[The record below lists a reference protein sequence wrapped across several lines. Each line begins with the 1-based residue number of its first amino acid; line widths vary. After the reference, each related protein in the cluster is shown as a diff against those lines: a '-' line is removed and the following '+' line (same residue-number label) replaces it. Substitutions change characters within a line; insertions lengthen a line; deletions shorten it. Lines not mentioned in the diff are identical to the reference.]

1 MTVLEWRRAA
11 DVLRR
16 SDLFVARR
24 AGRFLLVELLAPHR
38 VVSTCAA
45 CGGQREDVSFLANHQ
60 SCEGAGDAVRYERI
74 AKLGPA
80 AYHAAACAEMG
91 VPPDRTALMGTA
103 ANMACA
109 AHRSAA
115 FDDLRVDAFVTAG
128 VAGNAARAGDPARWM
143 EGGDGRWRRVEDDGG
158 ENPATGTAPR
168 DGTINIIVLVDCPV
182 TPAAQARAAVTL
194 TEAKSA
200 ALAEL
205 AAPSR
210 YSPTIATGTG
220 TDQFCLAAP
229 LDPRRAPRTAT
240 GPHAK
245 LGELIGTAVLE
256 AVKEALRWQNG
267 LEPSLTRGLFH
278 ALGRFGLNE
287 PRALARLA
295 ELLPAEQY
303 ALLDRNRNAVFY
315 EPGVAAAAYA
325 LAAVLDRVA
334 FGTLPAGSAGEALRQ
349 QAACLACALAARP
362 LDWPAFRA
370 QLAQALDDR
379 AHALD
384 DPVELV
390 LRAVAAGWSAKWT

>member
-1 MTVLEWRRAA
+1 MTAVEWQRAA
-11 DVLRR
+11 DVLQRG
-16 SDLFVARR
+16 DLFVARR
-24 AGRFLLVELLAPHR
+24 SGRFLLVELLAPHR
-38 VVSTCAA
+38 VVSTSAA

-60 SCEGAGDAVRYERI
+60 SCEAAGDAVRYERI
-74 AKLGPA
+74 AGLEPA
-80 AYHAAACAEMG
+80 AYHEAVCAEMG

-103 ANMACA
+103 ANMAYA
-109 AHRSAA
+109 ARNSAV
-115 FDDLRVDAFVTAG
+115 FDDLRVDAFATAG

-143 EGGDGRWRRVEDDGG
+143 EGGDGRWRRVEDGG
-158 ENPATGTAPR
+158 VDNPDTGAAPR
-168 DGTINIIVLVDCPV
+168 DGTINIILLLNCPV
-182 TPAAQARAAVTL
+182 TPAALARAAVTL

-229 LDPRRAPRTAT
+229 LDPRRVSRTAT

-278 ALGRFGLNE
+278 ALGRFGLTE

-295 ELLPAEQY
+295 ELLPAEHY

-325 LAAVLDRVA
+325 LAAVLDRMA
-334 FGTLPAGSAGEALRQ
+334 FGTLPAAAAGEALRQ
-349 QAACLACALAARP
+349 QAACLACALSARP

-370 QLAQALDDR
+370 ELAQAPDE
-379 AHALD
+379 
-384 DPVELV
+384 PVELV

>member
-1 MTVLEWRRAA
+1 MSATEWLRGA
-11 DVLRR
+11 DVLHR

-24 AGRFLLVELLAPHR
+24 HGRFLLVELLAPHR
-38 VVSTCAA
+38 VVSTSAVG
-45 CGGQREDVSFLANHQ
+45 GGQREDVSFLVNHQ
-60 SCEGAGDAVRYERI
+60 SCEAAGDAVRYEHI
-74 AKLGPA
+74 AGLGPA
-80 AYHAAACAEMG
+80 AYHASTCAEIG

-109 AHRSAA
+109 AQGSAV
-115 FDDLRVDAFVTAG
+115 FEDLRVDALATAG
-128 VAGNAARAGDPARWM
+128 VAGNAARAGDPARWT
-143 EGGDGRWRRVEDDGG
+143 EGGDGRWRPVEGDGP
-158 ENPATGTAPR
+158 EDPDTEEPPR
-168 DGTINIIVLVDCPV
+168 DGTINIILLLDCPI

-220 TDQFCLAAP
+220 TDQFCLAAS
-229 LDPRRAPRTAT
+229 LDPDRAPRTAT

-245 LGELIGTAVLE
+245 LGELIGRAVME

-267 LEPSLTRGLFH
+267 LEPSMTRGLFH
-278 ALGRFGLNE
+278 ALGRFGVSE

-295 ELLPAEQY
+295 ELLPAEHY

-325 LAAVLDRVA
+325 LAAVLDRAA
-334 FGTLPAGSAGEALRQ
+334 FGTLPASAAGDALRQ

-370 QLAQALDDR
+370 QLAQAP
-379 AHALD
+379 D
-384 DPVELV
+384 DPIELL
-390 LRAVAAGWSAKWT
+390 LRAIAAGWSAKWT